1 MADNTPKPP
10 LICQVAYENYSVV
23 IEKEGKRKTSAK
35 CRGCVRVV
43 QGTNSTTSNYISHT
57 KTAHPKLRVLSQSV
71 NKWFIDVYV
80 VVCWKVCFNVA
91 SLAKLQPMMML
102 FIDSEYLYLYVNIIL
117 SSTWW
122 RIQSYSLIR
131 SWSSII
137 IVQTGWDF
145 HFLWFIFR

>member
-102 FIDSEYLYLYVNIIL
+102 FIDSEYLSVSKHHFIIHQMKESKL
-117 SSTWW
+117 
-122 RIQSYSLIR
+122 LLDH
-131 SWSSII
+131 II
-137 IVQTGWDF
+137 IIDNHCTDRLRLSFFMVY
-145 HFLWFIFR
+145 L